1 MVQNYP
7 FIFILNSISYSYYVL
22 LLSNSNIKKEKKKR
36 KRLFPSIVK
45 SGQNW
50 QQLYVLRPPEYAYFL
65 VKMPAEDKC

>member
-22 LLSNSNIKKEKKKR
+22 LSSNSNIKNEKKNG
-36 KRLFPSIVK
+36 LFPSLVK

-50 QQLYVLRPPEYAYFL
+50 QQLYVLRPPGYAWFL
-65 VKMPAEDKC
+65 VKMAAEDKS